1 MKQQLKLR
9 VQRTKHQEER
19 AYKAA
24 DPRHVVLGTV
34 NHLEPVYI
42 PPNQRLP

>member
-1 MKQQLKLR
+1 MKLR
-9 VQRTKHQEER
+9 ARRTKHQEGR

-42 PPNQRLP
+42 PPNQQLP